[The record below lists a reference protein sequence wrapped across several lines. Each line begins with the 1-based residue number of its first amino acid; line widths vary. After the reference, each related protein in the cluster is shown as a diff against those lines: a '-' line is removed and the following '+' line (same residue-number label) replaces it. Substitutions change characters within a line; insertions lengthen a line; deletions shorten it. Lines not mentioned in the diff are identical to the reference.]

1 MSSQILRQFGRM
13 RWPASFTV
21 VFVSAFVLSGTRQPP
36 LELDPSWH
44 AALEYATEHRLQF
57 GSQIVFTFGP
67 LGFLTTRTSLG
78 HLVAAR
84 VAFAFLWSALVS
96 LAATTVAG
104 RLSGCVRYA
113 FIAWLAIFAL
123 SEGFDQVALFV
134 MAYGA
139 LALLADAPAQ
149 RWQTPILMFAFVV
162 LSLIKL
168 TFLTAA
174 AASLALAV
182 ACSLRQRKILRATVL
197 ALAPPAGFVGFWMA
211 LGQSA
216 SHLVPWFCHALELEA
231 GYSAAMNLPP
241 KTAVLWA
248 GLAAMAVFVVALL
261 LRAATIQ
268 TGFVGWAILITIAQY
283 VFIAWKEGFTRS
295 GDWHTFVFLW
305 FLPLGVAFCL
315 LETGS
320 SARETRLARGL
331 EVTFGAGMALCL
343 AASHF
348 QMSGFAW
355 QQLIDWPQRTTRNTT
370 EIFTIVRGH
379 TGDLYRESRD
389 TTMRSMLM
397 LDHAKD
403 VIESEPVDAMNYLLL
418 APIANVMNY
427 QPRPVI
433 QGFVAYTPALQQL
446 NEEHFRGAA
455 RPHFVLLCHEATDG
469 RFPTLEDSSALNYV
483 LNNYIPVAWDG
494 RFLVL
499 KQKTA
504 IAPSFQLVLQKDLR
518 FGEWLDLSRWREEP
532 LFMSASINPSV
543 WERLDA
549 LLYQPELLYM
559 RVVRDRVEE
568 RYRIVSSMAERP
580 FLVNPLLI
588 GNFDVMNLYASHPG
602 KELTRVMFERPERRA
617 FEFKDDISV
626 RLYTASPFP
635 LAARGVPVSR
645 MLADVQGRVFWP
657 EPESVASASP
667 PRITVLDG
675 TPALIVGAPSLIEI
689 KVPQNATAFSA
700 YFGIMDDLSDRGA
713 EPGGVEISIT
723 AATTAGEA
731 RPVFDRILQP
741 LSRREAISRF
751 PIRIPI
757 DTSKDRSIVLAT
769 RSSPSDGSGGGFSF
783 WSNCRFE
790 VSH

>member
-1 MSSQILRQFGRM
+1 MSSRILSQVGRVT
-13 RWPASFTV
+13 WPACFTL
-21 VFVSAFVLSGTRQPP
+21 VFLSAFVLSGTQQPP

-57 GSQIVFTFGP
+57 GTQIVFTFGP

-78 HLVAAR
+78 RLVAAR
-84 VAFAFLWSALVS
+84 VAFAFFWSALVS
-96 LAATTVAG
+96 FAATAVAR
-104 RLSGCVRYA
+104 RLPGWVRYA
-113 FIAWLAIFAL
+113 FIAWLAIFTL

-139 LALLADAPAQ
+139 LVLLTGATRQ

-168 TFLTAA
+168 TFFTAA
-174 AASLALAV
+174 AASLALGV
-182 ACSLRQRKILRATVL
+182 ACALRQRKILRAAVL
-197 ALAPPAGFVGFWMA
+197 VLAPPVGFIALWMA

-216 SHLVPWFCHALELEA
+216 SHLIPWFRNALELES
-231 GYSAAMNLPP
+231 GYSAAMNLAP

-248 GLAAMAVFVVALL
+248 GLAAMALFALAIL
-261 LRAATIQ
+261 LKAATMQ
-268 TGFVGWAILITIAQY
+268 SGFVSWAILITITQY
-283 VFIAWKEGFTRS
+283 VFVAWKEGFTRS

-305 FLPLGVAFCL
+305 FLPLGVAFCF

-320 SARETRLARGL
+320 GAGEISRWRGL
-331 EVTFGAGMALCL
+331 EVIFGASIALCL
-343 AASHF
+343 AAAHF
-348 QMSGFAW
+348 QLSGFAW
-355 QQLIDWPQRTTRNTT
+355 RQLIHWPLRTTRNAGA
-370 EIFTIVRGH
+370 IVTIVRGH

-389 TTMRSMLM
+389 TTRRSMLM

-403 VIESEPVDAMNYLLL
+403 VIGSESVDAMNYLLL
-418 APIANVMNY
+418 APIANSMNY
-427 QPRPVI
+427 QPRPII

-446 NEEHFRGAA
+446 NAGHFLGAA

-469 RFPTLEDSSALNYV
+469 RFPTLEDSVALNYV

-504 IAPSFQLVLQKDLR
+504 IAPSFRLVLQKELH
-518 FGEWLDLSRWREEP
+518 FGEWLDVSRWSEEP
-532 LFMSASINPSV
+532 LFMSAAINPSV
-543 WERLDA
+543 WERLDS
-549 LLYQPELLYM
+549 LLYQPEPLYM
-559 RVVRDRVEE
+559 RAVRAGVEE
-568 RYRIVSSMAERP
+568 RYRIVSSMVERP
-580 FLVNPLLI
+580 FLVNPLLT

-602 KELTRVMFERPERRA
+602 KELARIMFERPEGRA

-626 RLYTASPFP
+626 RLYTAAPFP

-657 EPESVASASP
+657 EPESVESASP
-667 PRITVLDG
+667 PRITVFDG
-675 TPALIVGAPSLIEI
+675 TPALIVGAPSLIET
-689 KVPQNATAFSA
+689 KVPQNATVFSG
-700 YFGIMDDLSDRGA
+700 YFGITDELYGRGS
-713 EPGGVEISIT
+713 ESGGVEVSIT
-723 AATTAGEA
+723 AVTTNGEA
-731 RPVFDRILQP
+731 RLVFDRVLQP
-741 LSRREAISRF
+741 LSRPGANSRF

-757 DTSKDRSIVLAT
+757 DASRDRSMMLVT
-769 RSSPSDGSGGGFSF
+769 RPIASDGSGGGFSF

-790 VSH
+790 VPH